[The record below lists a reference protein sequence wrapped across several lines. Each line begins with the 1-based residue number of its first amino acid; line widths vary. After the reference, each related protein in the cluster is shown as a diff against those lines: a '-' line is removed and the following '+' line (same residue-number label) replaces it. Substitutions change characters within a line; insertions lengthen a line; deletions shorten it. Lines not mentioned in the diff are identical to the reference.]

1 MSKSKGKNMNIFIS
15 WFFVLYFVILFVERL
30 QSIIKSCVD
39 PSVSLYGNAFN
50 GYTYTLTFLSLGATL
65 ILLLFFN
72 NSFWHS
78 LFNNSVLPNYSM
90 LTITSGV
97 LLLSGM
103 VHTEHTLAPVQFV
116 SYGMLIIAMILRTI
130 QTSSGVEVPFTFWYS
145 LIFLISFSMAIP
157 VMYHSNIEHA
167 TLFHIIEAIASIAL
181 VFFFTYM
188 LHKVFIGEGSNLLYF
203 GPIIVATI
211 FDAVIIAMNW
221 KEKVNGFVLIFIIAS
236 VVLFAIGK
244 IIFAILKG

>member
-203 GPIIVATI
+203 VPIIVATI

>member
-30 QSIIKSCVD
+30 QSVIKSCID
-39 PSVSLYGNAFN
+39 SSVSLYGNAFN
-50 GYTYTLTFLSLGATL
+50 GYTYTLTFLSLAATL
-65 ILLLFFN
+65 LLLLFFN

-78 LFNNSVLPNYSM
+78 LINNSVLPNYSM
-90 LTITSGV
+90 LIITAGV

-116 SYGMLIIAMILRTI
+116 SYGMLIGAMILRTI

-145 LIFLISFSMAIP
+145 LVFLISFSMAIP

-167 TLFHIIEAIASIAL
+167 TLFHIIEAIASL
-181 VFFFTYM
+181 VLVVFFTYM
-188 LHKVFIGEGSNLLYF
+188 LNKMFIGDGSNLLYWI
-203 GPIIVATI
+203 PIIVATI

-221 KEKVNGFVLIFIIAS
+221 KEKVNSFVLIFIVAS
-236 VVLFAIGK
+236 VILFAIGK
-244 IIFAILKG
+244 VIFAILKG

>member
-130 QTSSGVEVPFTFWYS
+130 QTSSGVEVPFTFWY
-145 LIFLISFSMAIP
+145 
-157 VMYHSNIEHA
+157 
-167 TLFHIIEAIASIAL
+167 
-181 VFFFTYM
+181 
-188 LHKVFIGEGSNLLYF
+188 
-203 GPIIVATI
+203 
-211 FDAVIIAMNW
+211 
-221 KEKVNGFVLIFIIAS
+221 
-236 VVLFAIGK
+236 
-244 IIFAILKG
+244 